1 VRQLL
6 IFVSALLF
14 LSGCGDN
21 DTAEEQ
27 TPGELLAQIDLEAD
41 EKPYDDRLDTLE
53 KKCEAPSR
61 MKIADSVAGAVQ
73 VLEDKGRKEKA
84 LDIMD
89 GMIEAIPAGSEQKVT
104 CADIATGL
112 VTIMLGGS
120 VEGSPRP

>member
-1 VRQLL
+1 MRQLL
-6 IFVSALLF
+6 VFVSVLL
-14 LSGCGDN
+14 LLAACGDN
-21 DTAEEQ
+21 DTAEEK

-41 EKPYDDRLDTLE
+41 PKPYDERLDTLE

-73 VLEDKGRKEKA
+73 VLENNGREEKA
-84 LDIMD
+84 IDIMD
-89 GMIEAIPAGSEQKVT
+89 GMIEAIPAGSEGKVT
-104 CADIATGL
+104 CDDIATGL